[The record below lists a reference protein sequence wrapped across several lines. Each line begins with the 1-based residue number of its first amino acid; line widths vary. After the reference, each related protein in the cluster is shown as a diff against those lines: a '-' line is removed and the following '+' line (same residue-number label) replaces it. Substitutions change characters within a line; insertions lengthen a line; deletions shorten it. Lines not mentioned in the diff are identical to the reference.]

1 MTTLTI
7 PAGANYN
14 YSALSEDPTAPPHRT
29 GPGGCVYWD
38 NLVNNGRLNLVAGD
52 ALGFQTIS
60 GSGVIAMHSGGWL
73 WVGAGG
79 ITNNI
84 LHINGG
90 GDVNQLVLEAGS
102 NAPGYTITP
111 AGVPGTAL
119 GLSNGDL
126 EFWTPAGC
134 VWRTNT
140 TTGTVYG
147 LASGDGDFELWG
159 SNGFLWKSDTAGHVG
174 AQLII
179 SNQSPMLQLI
189 SADGYTVLW
198 SAPGS

>member
-7 PAGANYN
+7 NAGEIYN
-14 YSALSEDPTAPPHRT
+14 YSALQEEPTGPAHRT

-38 NLVNNGRLNLVAGD
+38 NLVNNGSLNLAGGD
-52 ALGFQTIS
+52 FLGFQTIT
-60 GSGVIAMHSGGWL
+60 GSGVIRPRNGTL
-73 WVGAGG
+73 WIGAGG
-79 ITNNI
+79 ITNTVAQI
-84 LHINGG
+84 LGG
-90 GDVNQLVLEAGS
+90 EIRQLVLEAGS
-102 NAPGYTITP
+102 NAPGYTLTP

-134 VWRTNT
+134 VWRTYT
-140 TTGTVYG
+140 TNGTVYG

-159 SNGFLWKSDTAGHVG
+159 SNGFLWKSDTAGHPG
-174 AQLII
+174 SQLVI
-179 SNQSPMLQLI
+179 SNISPMLRLYD
-189 SADGYTVLW
+189 ADGSTLLW